1 MKYNLKDLIIPFL
14 HKEKF
19 MIPAKKKKR
28 TRERKKEKN
37 ESSS

>member
-19 MIPAKKKKR
+19 MIPAKKKK
-28 TRERKKEKN
+28 EKNKRKKERK
-37 ESSS
+37 E